1 MLFIFQRMYTVI
13 LRFKEDKLSQ
23 DYIGCLEFDFEFDVA
38 ESSTEGAIIG
48 WTLEF
53 LTMYLTA
60 LIMSNSRIFL
70 HFYLCHKCLYLI
82 HM

>member
-1 MLFIFQRMYTVI
+1 MMLFIFQRMYTVI

-48 WTLEF
+48 
-53 LTMYLTA
+53 
-60 LIMSNSRIFL
+60 
-70 HFYLCHKCLYLI
+70 
-82 HM
+82 